1 VAALAIR
8 MVYNYNP
15 AVDLTLAIRMV
26 FSFRRRKNVVL
37 SIDSDKTDE
46 AELQAA
52 VSGASR
58 GGLRGRRDCCLAV
71 EEALNTVYR
80 QGRHRSTGPLEI
92 RVVCVRRHVRR
103 AHGLPSPVAPP
114 STSTRRL
121 MIELFN

>member
-58 GGLRGRRDCCLAV
+58 GGLRGRRDCC
-71 EEALNTVYR
+71 